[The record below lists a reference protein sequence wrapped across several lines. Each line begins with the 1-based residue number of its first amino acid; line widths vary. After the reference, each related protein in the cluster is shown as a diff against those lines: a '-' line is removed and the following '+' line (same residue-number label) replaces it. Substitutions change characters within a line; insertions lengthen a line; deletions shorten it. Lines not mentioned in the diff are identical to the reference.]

1 MISFAKQMD
10 HAQYMLKA
18 RKMSDS
24 SLRYVLEDAKQ
35 ACLANP
41 DGINAGY
48 YADECHYCAMEITR
62 REKNK
67 K

>member
-10 HAQYMLKA
+10 HAQYMLKV

-35 ACLANP
+35 ACLTHP

-62 REKNK
+62 REKK
-67 K
+67 